1 MRGGRNKFGSYY
13 KRDRAQRMQR
23 GTLKENTAADLAGM
37 EQSVTSSTKPTVALY
52 GDDKRKVKSEYDSV
66 LQCLTLSSSTPAYHA
81 LSASA
86 TTRPTVAYES
96 EGLADLLGRSI
107 DFPNYRIKSEPFDP
121 TNAAFTQRLLHHNHP
136 VDEGAFSRGN
146 RILPVCFTPS
156 EKHVNN
162 EFECTSSTLAIMH
175 DSLPD
180 DSRLYCL
187 LHKWPRWDPFSF
199 CVSAVED
206 NLGQLVAW
214 AKAAPYFR
222 ELELADQ
229 MQLLHASWAAVHI
242 ADFVY
247 AAVIGAIPAS
257 IKMNNGVEV
266 PSGLAAVMGDCS
278 LLALW
283 TDIVHLLASRGFTR
297 VDLAAFRYLA
307 LFHEDGECRV
317 GNRSLIR
324 TARNSLMRCWSEY
337 RGSDVAL
344 LPQFTAFLRIRSL
357 AQSCQNFLITR
368 RVGGVVGS
376 SLLAEM
382 LSSVQTT
389 CHR

>member
-1 MRGGRNKFGSYY
+1 MTTAPTLKPLLVAAESRNKDRQRGADRAGYGHGLAGLTWGTGVPVPLGFFKRTVQNKKSYQCAASSNCPVDKAGRKRCPRCRFAKCLQQGMKIEAVREDRMRGGRNKFGSYY

-23 GTLKENTAADLAGM
+23 SSLKDSTVTDLAGM
-37 EQSVTSSTKPTVALY
+37 EQTVT
-52 GDDKRKVKSEYDSV
+52 
-66 LQCLTLSSSTPAYHA
+66 
-81 LSASA
+81 
-86 TTRPTVAYES
+86 
-96 EGLADLLGRSI
+96 
-107 DFPNYRIKSEPFDP
+107 
-121 TNAAFTQRLLHHNHP
+121 
-136 VDEGAFSRGN
+136 
-146 RILPVCFTPS
+146 
-156 EKHVNN
+156 
-162 EFECTSSTLAIMH
+162 
-175 DSLPD
+175 
-180 DSRLYCL
+180 SRLYCL
-187 LHKWPRWDPFSF
+187 LHKWPRWEPFSF

-222 ELELADQ
+222 ELEMADQ

-242 ADFVY
+242 ADFAY

-257 IKMNNGVEV
+257 IKMNNGLEV

-283 TDIVHLLASRGFTR
+283 TEIVHLLASRGFTR

-317 GNRSLIR
+317 ENRALIR
-324 TARNSLMRCWSEY
+324 AARDSLMRCWGEY

-382 LSSVQTT
+382 LSSVQVT
-389 CHR
+389 CAR

>member
-1 MRGGRNKFGSYY
+1 
-13 KRDRAQRMQR
+13 
-23 GTLKENTAADLAGM
+23 M
-37 EQSVTSSTKPTVALY
+37 EKPIV
-52 GDDKRKVKSEYDSV
+52 
-66 LQCLTLSSSTPAYHA
+66 
-81 LSASA
+81 
-86 TTRPTVAYES
+86 
-96 EGLADLLGRSI
+96 I
-107 DFPNYRIKSEPFDP
+107 
-121 TNAAFTQRLLHHNHP
+121 
-136 VDEGAFSRGN
+136 RGN

-187 LHKWPRWDPFSF
+187 LHKWPRWEPFSF

-344 LPQFTAFLRIRSL
+344 LPQFTAFLRIK
-357 AQSCQNFLITR
+357 
-368 RVGGVVGS
+368 
-376 SLLAEM
+376 
-382 LSSVQTT
+382 
-389 CHR
+389 